1 MARRGGLLL
10 ALLCTAIACAAAP
23 HAGPHRDSSLSGS
36 LPGGRRLAAGTRCP
50 AVSRELLAARAKNN
64 TLMFAMCASSPLPLL
79 NPTGLHSP
87 APSGS
92 CFFRKQMNEAQW
104 DFGRNWLHHVKKAG
118 IDYYLAVAADVVT
131 SEALVAAGEPCVERI
146 DEEAAKLGLA
156 WGQEGWRRMTWSK
169 VFFMDSVV
177 DWGFN
182 WVVSDADVVWFR
194 DPTPLLAKYPMA
206 DFLFSEDGAQS
217 RNDKGDAAVEHGG
230 SEHSNFNT
238 GVYLLRGGASSAAF
252 IHAWA
257 QAFHKCGTGLN
268 DQTCAYELMRT
279 KERAELTEE
288 RGLWRVWNKQIVIG
302 IVPPSMFLSAH
313 TLHLQ
318 KLDQASLFWC
328 FMQPSTVKGVP
339 AYAVHMTWTYKS
351 HPGKR
356 ARLRDMGLWAVDPPE
371 FYQGSF
377 VTVELFGVPEAS
389 GLQQAY
395 VGMALAVASNRSFI
409 MPQLKCFC
417 DHIWYSVV
425 RCRVVDAQEMP
436 FPIPCPQDY
445 LFDPDRYIDAAGP
458 LPPMHIRPAGFLAN
472 ERTPAEVKDS
482 VLTLRPSA
490 ALTCTDCVQLG
501 KLSDGSPV
509 LDVPPGLTDAQLL
522 PLLEPY
528 RRYRV
533 WRLSMDSVGS
543 PQRALGGFA
552 DAAAAANFDARMER
566 ITGEWCCRREE
577 ELERYRMEGQQ
588 HPKLRMNAHFN
599 YSSMAAARGSTA

>member
-1 MARRGGLLL
+1 MARRRGLLL
-10 ALLCTAIACAAAP
+10 ALLYTAIACAAAP
-23 HAGPHRDSSLSGS
+23 HAGPHRAG
-36 LPGGRRLAAGTRCP
+36 LPDDALQGGRRHLAAGTRCP
-50 AVSRELLAARAKNN
+50 PVSRDVLAARAQNN
-64 TLMFAMCASSPLPLL
+64 TLMFAM
-79 NPTGLHSP
+79 
-87 APSGS
+87 
-92 CFFRKQMNEAQW
+92 MNEAQW
-104 DFGRNWLHHVKKAG
+104 DFGRNWMHHVKKAG
-118 IDYYLAVAADVVT
+118 ISYYLAVAADVPT

-146 DEEAAKLGLA
+146 DEEADKLGLA

-194 DPTPLLAKYPMA
+194 DPTPLFAKYPAA
-206 DFLFSEDGAQS
+206 DFLFSEDGAGS
-217 RNDKGDAAVEHGG
+217 RNDKGDDGVEHGG

-257 QAFHKCGTGLN
+257 GAFEKCGKGLN

-279 KERAELTEE
+279 PDQREELKEE
-288 RGLWRVWNKQIVIG
+288 RGLWRVWNKRIVIG
-302 IVPPSMFLSAH
+302 IIPPSQFLSAH

-318 KLDQASLFWC
+318 RYDQARL
-328 FMQPSTVKGVP
+328 VKGVP

-356 ARLRDMGLWAVDPPE
+356 ARLRDMGLWVVDPPE
-371 FYQGSF
+371 FFQGSF
-377 VTVELFGVPEAS
+377 VTVDLFGTPELPPHYNEWNENEDMVAFHLAAIHQQ
-389 GLQQAY
+389 LQQAY

-409 MPQLKCFC
+409 LPQFKCFC

-436 FPIPCPQDY
+436 FPVPCPQDY
-445 LFDPDRYIDAAGP
+445 LFDPDRYTDDAGP

-501 KLSDGSPV
+501 KATDGSPV
-509 LDVPPGLTDAQLL
+509 LEVPPSLTDAQLL

-533 WRLSMDSVGS
+533 WKLSMDSVGS
-543 PQRALGGFA
+543 PQRAFGGFA
-552 DAAAAANFDARMER
+552 DAAAAANFDGRMER

-577 ELERYRMEGQQ
+577 ELARYRMEGQQ
-588 HPKLRMNAHFN
+588 HPKLRMNPQFN